1 MSDGWEVKP
10 MTVGPALTACVTIKC
25 SKCGESITSGT
36 MVMNL
41 DGSGENEW
49 LCSKC
54 AEGPVL
60 TIASITI
67 PDPLI
72 AENKALRRQ
81 VAELQADNAVLWGG
95 LKWLKAISFS
105 HEDDLDQWP
114 GEKTADYI
122 NGLIER
128 PHPGA
133 TLLKE
138 RDEILARIGIAE
150 KALGLACGWLA
161 EEKLQGCS
169 ANHPLVLKAKD
180 QIKHGA
186 LSQAKESLK

>member
-1 MSDGWEVKP
+1 M
-10 MTVGPALTACVTIKC
+10 MNIQ
-25 SKCGESITSGT
+25 ESIKHAWDKSSDC
-36 MVMNL
+36 NA
-41 DGSGENEW
+41 E
-49 LCSKC
+49 C
-54 AEGPVL
+54 AEEHGQLALWLEELV
-60 TIASITI
+60 
-67 PDPLI
+67 
-72 AENKALRRQ
+72 ALRRQ
-81 VAELQADNAVLWGG
+81 VEELTADNAELWGG

-186 LSQAKESLK
+186 LYQAKESLK